1 MPTKADP
8 TLRDRSS
15 FLTTFGPGHTFKL
28 PSRQSATRASPGK
41 RGGPLADL
49 AGLIGEVAAVE
60 RVPIVFDA
68 QEGEGHLRIGS
79 VVSAD
84 LSPFKGAGGK
94 PTYLADSIFSTIPG
108 SPAYVSKASSYK
120 ADALTLGIKVD
131 LQGHNAV
138 Q

>member
-1 MPTKADP
+1 MPRKA
-8 TLRDRSS
+8 RDI
-15 FLTTFGPGHTFKL
+15 F
-28 PSRQSATRASPGK
+28 
-41 RGGPLADL
+41 
-49 AGLIGEVAAVE
+49 
-60 RVPIVFDA
+60 
-68 QEGEGHLRIGS
+68 GS

-138 Q
+138 QGSFRFEG